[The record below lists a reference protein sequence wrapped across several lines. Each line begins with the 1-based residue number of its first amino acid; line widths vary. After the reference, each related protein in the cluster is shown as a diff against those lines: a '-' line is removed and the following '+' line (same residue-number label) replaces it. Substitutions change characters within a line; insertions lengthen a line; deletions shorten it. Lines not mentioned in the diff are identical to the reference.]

1 MQSQPERNLAHDAPE
16 AARIVVCADD
26 FGIESGVDAGI
37 VELAS
42 AGRLSAISCLT
53 GGPGFAARAPDLAGL
68 DSDLGVHLNFTEA
81 LGGAGT
87 YRSHPV
93 LVALAFARRLNRSAA
108 YDQIM
113 NQFDLFEQHV
123 GRAPDF
129 VDGHLHVHQLPVIR
143 DQLVE
148 IVTRRYA
155 QSPPWLR
162 DTMPGELDQSLPF
175 MQRFKPQVIASLGG
189 PAMAALARLSGL
201 RCNLGFF
208 GSYDFDRPHPPY
220 PVLLEA
226 WLRHAT
232 DGSLLMTHPA
242 RSFAAGVA
250 FGHDRLVEFETLG
263 SDVFIELLERYRLQ
277 ICRGSAIL

>member
-1 MQSQPERNLAHDAPE
+1 MPE
-16 AARIVVCADD
+16 AARLIVCADD
-26 FGIESGVDAGI
+26 YGIESGVDEGI

-42 AGRLSAISCLT
+42 AGRLSATSCLT
-53 GGPGFAARAPDLAGL
+53 GAPGFAARASDLAGL
-68 DSDLGVHLNFTEA
+68 DIDLGLHLNFTES

-93 LVALAFARRLNRSAA
+93 LVALAYARRLNRASVRA
-108 YDQIM
+108 QIM
-113 NQFDLFEQHV
+113 TQLDLFELHL

-129 VDGHLHVHQLPVIR
+129 IDGHLHVHQLPVIR
-143 DQLVE
+143 DQLVD
-148 IVTRRYA
+148 IVNRRYGDTR
-155 QSPPWLR
+155 PWLR

-175 MQRFKPQVIASLGG
+175 MQRFKPQVIAALGG
-189 PAMAALARLSGL
+189 PAMAGLARLSGL

-208 GSYDFDRPHPPY
+208 GSYDFERPHPPY

-250 FGHDRLVEFETLG
+250 FGRDRLEEFATLG
-263 SDVFIELLERYRLQ
+263 SDIFTEFLQRYRLR
-277 ICRGSAIL
+277 ICRGSEIL

>member
-1 MQSQPERNLAHDAPE
+1 MQSQSESSSTHDVPE
-16 AARIVVCADD
+16 AARLIVCADD
-26 FGIESGVDAGI
+26 YGIESGVDEGI
-37 VELAS
+37 VELAA
-42 AGRLSAISCLT
+42 AGRLSATSCLT
-53 GGPGFAARAPDLAGL
+53 GATGFAARARDLSGL
-68 DSDLGVHLNFTEA
+68 DIDLGVHLNFTES

-93 LVALAFARRLNRSAA
+93 LVALAYVRRLNRTCVR
-108 YDQIM
+108 DQIKM
-113 NQFDLFEQHV
+113 QLDLFEQHI

-129 VDGHLHVHQLPVIR
+129 IDGHLHVHQLPVIR
-143 DQLVE
+143 DQLVD
-148 IVTRRYA
+148 IVTTRYGSA
-155 QSPPWLR
+155 PPWLR

-175 MQRFKPQVIASLGG
+175 MQRFKPQVIAALGG
-189 PAMAALARLSGL
+189 PALAALARLSGL

-208 GSYDFDRPHPPY
+208 GSYDFERPHPPY

-250 FGHDRLVEFETLG
+250 FGRDRLEEFATLG
-263 SDVFIELLERYRLQ
+263 SDIFTEFLQRYRLR
-277 ICRGSAIL
+277 ICRGSEIL